1 MQRLLHA
8 NGWIAIFLWCILSIW
23 YYLSFF
29 DQLPSH
35 TFLWWIAIMSL
46 ILCQIRGS
54 VAMVWLLLWLTQK
67 SRNFIVK
74 FIAKII
80 AFLILAMM
88 MADAI
93 MLFLFNMKFSL
104 SEWRRL
110 LVSWGFEKD
119 ALISFNTVIRFILSV
134 VVSLVIIYAIF
145 LSKKVKKVWSWLMI
159 LLVIWIIWSIVSASF
174 LRYLSGP
181 YLWSLLI
188 NPILYNINEFLSDQQ
203 LTSSDSETTVS
214 YDSYFRST
222 IGNHKKKNIIVI
234 FAESFEPKYSS
245 ANSSGLYD
253 YLPKFDALQKDGIK
267 YTNFFA
273 PWCVSEH
280 AHISFLQWLFPISY
294 GWAFQNKWYQRFD
307 GYVDSLPT
315 FLNNYGYDTTFLSTV
330 SLKFLNQ
337 YSYLDTMWFT
347 NIIGD
352 EVFHGIKDY
361 TFLAAP
367 DKSLYSYAFNLVE
380 KKLESTQ
387 PFFLNVQ
394 TISTHL
400 PWNTPYGKT
409 EKDAWRYADDTLSN
423 FYSQL
428 RQTDFFD
435 NGILIIFWDHRVP
448 VPSTSIEQQQ
458 LWSLRPAKV
467 LATVIGK
474 EISSWSLDERIV
486 QPIDLHFSLKRLI
499 ADGKIETRKYYND
512 IFIDTTQRDRWLH
525 YCKYSSN
532 QISLLSTTW
541 LVLLEDMS
549 DHPAY
554 DFVKVFQSFQ
564 FQNSIVSGSF
574 MYNKKDIPLLTGLQV
589 FGHAWSPAYA
599 PSNTMSW
606 FLTALSHGA
615 NGIELDLSYTA
626 DKVNVVRHW
635 PYPTTSC
642 LTGDVINNLFYEDM
656 RKRCKTDNMES
667 ILTFDELLYLT
678 KNIVP
683 VYLVEL
689 KVYNSSTSKDQML
702 DAIATVRKYNL
713 TDKVIFMTYDP
724 VIRSLLTQ
732 RSWIRVAWDM
742 FAGDEYPSEQEV
754 SKIEYLMTPFDV
766 LTWKHLQQ
774 LLSYHKPIITYT
786 PLSTWDIQYVLT
798 LPISWLLVDDIPKL
812 LKTAR

>member
-1 MQRLLHA
+1 
-8 NGWIAIFLWCILSIW
+8 
-23 YYLSFF
+23 
-29 DQLPSH
+29 
-35 TFLWWIAIMSL
+35 
-46 ILCQIRGS
+46 
-54 VAMVWLLLWLTQK
+54 MVWLLLWLTQK

-88 MADAI
+88 MADAL

-134 VVSLVIIYAIF
+134 VVSFIIIYSIF
-145 LSKKVKKVWSWLMI
+145 LSRKVKKLSFWLMI
-159 LLVIWIIWSIVSASF
+159 LLALWIVGSIVSASF

-188 NPILYNINEFLSDQQ
+188 NPILYNINEFINNEQ
-203 LTSSDSETTVS
+203 LTSSTVDAIP
-214 YDSYFRST
+214 YQSYFKSVT
-222 IGNHKKKNIIVI
+222 GNHQKKNIIVV
-234 FAESFEPKYSS
+234 FAESFEPKYS
-245 ANSSGLYD
+245 ATNSSGLYN

-267 YTNFFA
+267 YTNFLA
-273 PWCVSEH
+273 PWCVSEQ
-280 AHISFLQWLFPISY
+280 AHISFLQWLFPIWY
-294 GWAFQNKWYQRFD
+294 GGAFQSKWYQDFNTY
-307 GYVDSLPT
+307 GETLPV
-315 FLNNYGYDTTFLSTV
+315 FLNNQWYDTTFLSTV

-337 YSYLDTMWFT
+337 YSYLNKMWFT
-347 NIIGD
+347 HVIGD
-352 EVFHGIKDY
+352 EVFRGIKDY

-367 DKSLYSYAFNLVE
+367 DKSLYTYTTKLVKE
-380 KKLESTQ
+380 KLSLNK
-387 PFFLNVQ
+387 PFFLNIQ

-400 PWNTPYGKT
+400 PRNTPYGRT
-409 EKDAWRYADDTLSN
+409 EKDAWKYADDN
-423 FYSQL
+423 VWDFYLQL
-428 RQTDFFD
+428 RQTNFFD

-448 VPSTSIEQQQ
+448 VPSTAQEQQQ
-458 LWSLRPAKV
+458 LWPLRPAKV

-474 EISSWSLDERIV
+474 DIASWSLNTHII
-486 QPIDLHFSLKRLI
+486 QPIDLHFSLKNMI
-499 ADGKIETRKYYND
+499 ADGRVDVWKYYND
-512 IFIDTTQRDRWLH
+512 AFSSLVQRDWWLN

-532 QISLLSTTW
+532 QISLLTTTW
-541 LVLLEDMS
+541 LLLLD
-549 DHPAY
+549 DQKNHPAY
-554 DFVKVFQSFQ
+554 NFIKVFQSFQ
-564 FQNSIVSGSF
+564 FKNTILSDNTIHISSDK
-574 MYNKKDIPLLTGLQV
+574 NLLTGVVV
-589 FGHAWSPAYA
+589 FWHAWESAYA
-599 PSNTMSW
+599 PKNTMSW

-678 KNIVP
+678 KDIVP
-683 VYLVEL
+683 LYLVEL
-689 KVYNSSTSKDQML
+689 KVYNSSTAKDQML
-702 DAIATVRKYNL
+702 DAIATVKKYNL

-732 RSWIRVAWDM
+732 QSWIRVARDM

-774 LLSYHKPIITYT
+774 LLSYDKPIITYT
-786 PLSTWDIQYVLT
+786 PLSTWDMQYALT

-812 LKTAR
+812 FKIAR